1 MRTIRYVFITLIGVM
16 LFSACEKFLEKTPEA
31 SVTAREVFGTYASFQ
46 GFVDYNYGELRNFIG
61 TYSTTTMNC
70 GGETINNFISWS
82 PAFVSWTGDYWYLAG
97 SDDYSYYDYT
107 SLFSQ
112 GRYGYGINNAEGG
125 GGSGI
130 WTGGWRGIR
139 NCNLA
144 LQNIGL
150 LSEAT
155 PEEVQLLKGQLYFFR
170 AYFHHQIIDAYGGMP
185 YIDTVFSPSDQLK
198 RPRLTYQETTEK
210 IIKDYDRALQLLP
223 ENWNETTIGAQKY
236 DPNTLAD
243 GNTGR
248 ATKGVVLAYKAKLL
262 LYAGSP
268 LMNKFSG
275 GDYSYNVEYCK
286 RAAAAGWEM
295 IQLANSI
302 GDNGMKRYELVP
314 FTSYSDNFY
323 TTNGNYPWTTETIWE
338 RMDRTVGSS
347 AYEFIKRQNSFSR
360 MGGRYGEQVNQTFV
374 DKFEMADG
382 TRYNPA
388 LYDADNAKRWDSRD
402 PRFRKAIYVD
412 RDQQGNDTRS
422 IISLYEGSGTDKGTV
437 QQITLPYLLKKFWPK
452 GANGFD
458 NQGITTLRRIN
469 PLMRLAEVYLD
480 YAEAVT
486 VAYGPT
492 GTAPGSTLTAVD
504 AVNIVRARAGM
515 PAATAAA
522 PGYTSFLELVQNER
536 NVELCFEGQYW
547 YDIRRWYIA
556 HLPENLTCVDFKFD
570 KSWTTFS
577 RAVIKTKVFENPKHY
592 WLPINRD
599 QTLLYPGFYQN
610 PGWQ

>member
-1 MRTIRYVFITLIGVM
+1 MKTMKYAFLTLTVLLLIA
-16 LFSACEKFLEKTPEA
+16 ACTEFLDKTPEA
-31 SVTAREVFGTYASFQ
+31 SVTNKDVFGTYESFQ

-61 TYSTTTMNC
+61 TYSTTTMDC
-70 GGETINNFISWS
+70 GGETLNNFISWS
-82 PAFVSWTGDYWYLAG
+82 PAFVSWTGNYWYLAG
-97 SDDYSYYDYT
+97 SDDYSYNDYT
-107 SLFSQ
+107 SLFAN
-112 GRYGYGINNAEGG
+112 GRYGYGINYNAGG

-144 LQNIGL
+144 LQNFPL

-155 PEEVQLLKGQLYFFR
+155 DEEKQLLLGQIYFFR
-170 AYFHHQIIDAYGGMP
+170 AWFHHQIIDAYGGMP
-185 YIDTVFSPSDQLK
+185 YVDTVFAPSDQLK
-198 RPRLTYQETTEK
+198 KDRLTYQQTAEK
-210 IIKDYDRALQLLP
+210 IIKDYDKALPLLP
-223 ENWNETTIGAQKY
+223 ENWDETAVGGQQLGA
-236 DPNTLAD
+236 
-243 GNTGR
+243 NTGR

-275 GDYSYNVEYCK
+275 GDYTYNVEYCK

-295 IQLANSI
+295 IQLANKVA
-302 GDNGMKRYELVP
+302 GGKKRYELVP
-314 FTSYSDNFY
+314 WANYSDNFY
-323 TTNGNYPWTTETIWE
+323 KNDGTYPWTSETIWE
-338 RMDRTVGSS
+338 RMDRASGST

-382 TRYNPA
+382 KRYNA
-388 LYDADNAKRWDSRD
+388 SLYDNDNAKRWDFRD
-402 PRFRKAIYVD
+402 PRFRKAIIVD
-412 RDQQGNDTRS
+412 RDQHGNDSRS
-422 IISLYEGSGTDKGTV
+422 IINLYEGTGTDKGTT

-458 NQGITTLRRIN
+458 NSYSQLRRIN

-486 VAYGPT
+486 AAYGAS
-492 GTAPGSTLTAVD
+492 GSAPGSGFTAVD
-504 AVNIVRARAGM
+504 AVNMVRQRAGM
-515 PAATAAA
+515 PPVTAAA
-522 PGYTSFLELVQNER
+522 PGYSSFMELVQNER

-556 HLPENLTCVDFKFD
+556 HLPENLLCVDLKFD
-570 KSWTTFS
+570 KAWTSFN
-577 RAVIKTKVFENPKHY
+577 RATIKTKVFENPKHY
-592 WLPINRD
+592 WLPINRN

>member
-1 MRTIRYVFITLIGVM
+1 MKAIRYVYITLIGVM
-16 LFSACEKFLEKTPEA
+16 LFTACEKFLEKTPEA
-31 SVTAREVFGTYASFQ
+31 SVTAKDVFGTYESFQ

-82 PAFVSWTGDYWYLAG
+82 PAYVSWTGNYWYLAG
-97 SDDYSYYDYT
+97 SDDYSYNDFT
-107 SLFSQ
+107 SLFSN
-112 GRYGYGINNAEGG
+112 GRYGYGINYNAGG

-139 NCNLA
+139 NCNLG

-155 PEEVQLLKGQLYFFR
+155 TEEIQLLKGQLYFFR

-185 YIDTVFSPSDQLK
+185 YIDTVLAPSDEMK
-198 RPRLTYQETTEK
+198 YPRLTYQQTAEE
-210 IIKDYDRALQLLP
+210 IVKDYDRALPLLP
-223 ENWNETTIGAQKY
+223 ENWDETARGSQ
-236 DPNTLAD
+236 NL
-243 GNTGR
+243 GVNTGR

-275 GDYSYNVEYCK
+275 GGYTYNVEYCK

-295 IQLANSI
+295 IQLANKVV
-302 GDNGMKRYELVP
+302 GGKKRYELVP
-314 FTSYSDNFY
+314 WANYSDNFY

-338 RMDRTVGSS
+338 RMDRASGST

-382 TRYNPA
+382 SRYIPS
-388 LYDADNAKRWDSRD
+388 LYDTDNAKRWDFRD

-412 RDQQGNDTRS
+412 RDLQGTNVQST
-422 IISLYEGSGTDKGTV
+422 IYLYEGTGTPATDKGTV

-458 NQGITTLRRIN
+458 NQGLTTLRRIN

-486 VAYGPT
+486 AAYGAD
-492 GTAPGSTLTAVD
+492 GRAPGADITAVD
-504 AVNIVRARAGM
+504 AINLVRARATM
-515 PAATAAA
+515 PPVTSAAT
-522 PGYTSFLELVQNER
+522 GYNNFLELVQNER

-570 KSWTTFS
+570 KGWTTFS
-577 RAVIKTKVFENPKHY
+577 RATIKTKVFENPKHY
-592 WLPINRD
+592 WLPINRN